1 MFDPEALRHAVL
13 STPGQS
19 KIKLR
24 KLGSVGYRLDIH
36 SFQQDRRSSYLC
48 LSSRSDGFPS

>member
-1 MFDPEALRHAVL
+1 MFDPEALRHTVL

-36 SFQQDRRSSYLC
+36 SFQHDRRSSYLC